1 MSEILVGSARPEPPR
16 RDHAMFDAE
25 LSGQAL
31 NLSLLRRLL
40 QWIRP
45 YRATVALSSVL
56 ILASSALQVM
66 LPVVISVV
74 VVDHVIMSSTQNVTP
89 DMGMID
95 VTVWIEHF
103 FGLSQLAA
111 ACVLFA
117 VLQLGWAITGH
128 YHRLTL
134 IRAVINGLRDL
145 RLDLFRHLE
154 TRPSSFYDRVAVG
167 RIMTRVT
174 NDVEALYELL
184 RGIGTLIGEFVPF
197 FVALVIML
205 AVDVKLTV
213 IMLLAMPIMGGVTYT
228 FQRITRQLFRLVRQS
243 VSALNQNLQEN
254 LAGLQVVQLSQR
266 QQYNEERYGAI
277 NARNRDV
284 ELRSMRIETLY
295 GAFTDSVS
303 SIALALVIWYG
314 AGAALQE
321 HVSLGGVILFTRFI
335 DMLFHPIVVLGEQT
349 NILFRAM
356 ASGER
361 IFQALDWDEK
371 IHEPATPTP
380 LPARLRGEV
389 EFRHVDFGYDPNT
402 PVLRDVSFDIRAG
415 EKLAIV
421 GPTGSGKSTLI
432 RLLGRFYDFADG
444 QIFLDGIDLNH
455 IHTRDLRR
463 RVGVV
468 LQDFH
473 IFSGTI
479 YDNIAL
485 GDPSISRERA
495 VSAARTVNADE
506 FIRGLPDG
514 YDTVLSERGQNLS
527 QGQRQLLAF
536 ARVLA
541 ADPEI
546 LVLDEATASIDTETE
561 LLIQDALRKLTT
573 GRTSI
578 LIAHRLQT
586 IQEADRVLV
595 LHHGRVE
602 ELGTHEELLAR
613 RGLYYT
619 LHTLQFQAVTDAEI
633 DEAIQNEPD
642 SR

>member
-1 MSEILVGSARPEPPR
+1 M
-16 RDHAMFDAE
+16 
-25 LSGQAL
+25 
-31 NLSLLRRLL
+31 
-40 QWIRP
+40 
-45 YRATVALSSVL
+45 
-56 ILASSALQVM
+56 
-66 LPVVISVV
+66 
-74 VVDHVIMSSTQNVTP
+74 
-89 DMGMID
+89 
-95 VTVWIEHF
+95 
-103 FGLSQLAA
+103 
-111 ACVLFA
+111 
-117 VLQLGWAITGH
+117 
-128 YHRLTL
+128 
-134 IRAVINGLRDL
+134 
-145 RLDLFRHLE
+145 
-154 TRPSSFYDRVAVG
+154 
-167 RIMTRVT
+167 
-174 NDVEALYELL
+174 
-184 RGIGTLIGEFVPF
+184 
-197 FVALVIML
+197 
-205 AVDVKLTV
+205 
-213 IMLLAMPIMGGVTYT
+213 
-228 FQRITRQLFRLVRQS
+228 
-243 VSALNQNLQEN
+243 SALNQNLQEN
-254 LAGLQVVQLSQR
+254 LAGLQVVQLSERQR
-266 QQYNEERYGAI
+266 YNLDRYQTI

-284 ELRSMRIETLY
+284 ELRSIRIETLY

-303 SIALALVIWYG
+303 SIALGLVVWYG
-314 AGAALQE
+314 AGAVLQE

-371 IHEPATPTP
+371 IHEPAVPVT
-380 LPARLRGEV
+380 LPSRLRGEV
-389 EFRHVDFGYDPNT
+389 EFRHVNFAYDANV
-402 PVLRDVSFDIRAG
+402 PVLRDVSFTIRPG

-432 RLLGRFYDFADG
+432 RLLGRFYDFADD
-444 QIFLDGIDLNH
+444 QIFLDGVDLNH

-463 RVGVV
+463 RIGVV

-485 GDPSISRERA
+485 GDPAISRERA
-495 VSAARTVNADE
+495 VLAARTVNAHD
-506 FIRGLPDG
+506 FITSLPDG
-514 YDTVLSERGQNLS
+514 YDTILSERGQNLS

-541 ADPEI
+541 ANPEI

-561 LLIQDALRKLTT
+561 LLIQDALRKLTA

-602 ELGTHEELLAR
+602 ELGTHDELLAR

-633 DEAIQNEPD
+633 DEAIQHRANSRSVPRLECADERATQKRRKIPHAARLQRHQERHQARSGGDARRRAQAAVVARPHRRRQTVRRGQTHRARTSLEHRLRGVALPEHRRVLEQRHRDDHVDGLGLHARVPLLRGRYRQSERLARRRRTPQRGRSGAFDGAALHRADVGRSRRSRGRRRGSLRRVHPRDQSRQPD
-642 SR
+642 DRHRGADAGLQRRSARGRDRRRLAAVRCSRRTSRPSNG